1 MLIDK
6 KEAFKSDEEK
16 KQKKGNKIPKN
27 VRILMR
33 KKTSISKKIMQ
44 SNLGTKTLKLM
55 NSLEAIE
62 KELEI
67 NYKRRKLKNE
77 KVAIGKIKRDP
88 K

>member
-1 MLIDK
+1 
-6 KEAFKSDEEK
+6 
-16 KQKKGNKIPKN
+16 
-27 VRILMR
+27 
-33 KKTSISKKIMQ
+33 MQ

-77 KVAIGKIKRDP
+77 KVQQQDRQKETLNSFTSMTVNSP
-88 K
+88 KLGAELGN